1 MQFNQDQ
8 SKATLK
14 FGRNKKVTINS
25 WKGYVYVHLENI
37 PNQKSISLGADE
49 MEQLMEVFT
58 RNFADTKEVIQNKN
72 KRLYPKK
79 EEKSADYDIATQKP
93 PQQEVATSPV
103 KSTNKITKRKRKL
116 TNVKNNPSV
125 LSEAIESRHKTIGSE
140 EEKQTFT
147 TKRPKVIEITDSSE
161 SDFE

>member
-1 MQFNQDQ
+1 M
-8 SKATLK
+8 K

-25 WKGYVYVHLENI
+25 WNGYVDIHLENM

-58 RNFADTKEVIQNKN
+58 RNFADTKKVIENKT
-72 KRLYPKK
+72 
-79 EEKSADYDIATQKP
+79 SSQKP
-93 PQQEVATSPV
+93 PQEVATSP

-116 TNVKNNPSV
+116 TNVKNNPIC
-125 LSEAIESRHKTIGSE
+125 SERGGRKSPQNSESE
-140 EEKQTFT
+140 EVEQIFT
-147 TKRPKVIEITDSSE
+147 TKRPKVIEITDSE